1 MRYLTRAHCLSAWSP
16 QTQSSPLVRIW
27 QCWPVAIY
35 RNRWNANCQN
45 RIIKFPYFPTD
56 VPSKSLSVYKYCLIS
71 VVWNLST
78 FKEGNIECLNVLF
91 HGQNIKCQKIFTLQS
106 GKAKHSRLSSCF
118 SPFDR
123 WFSSLIKCHQNFQEK
138 KPAGNSYIYVL
149 RPPRFSWVVDLKFA
163 ENCVNP
169 GQKIAKFMKI
179 ERFVWQIGTFSEKS
193 RCACEHN

>member
-1 MRYLTRAHCLSAWSP
+1 MTLCNSELTLFSYSTLAIPYLPFFGFIFLLHSIPNILRALFQVFKPLSPALCLSAWSR

-45 RIIKFPYFPTD
+45 RIIKVPYFPTD
-56 VPSKSLSVYKYCLIS
+56 VPSKSLSLYKYCLIS

-123 WFSSLIKCHQNFQEK
+123 WFSSLIKCHWNFQEK
-138 KPAGNSYIYVL
+138 ESRRHQPYVCC
-149 RPPRFSWVVDLKFA
+149 R
-163 ENCVNP
+163 
-169 GQKIAKFMKI
+169 
-179 ERFVWQIGTFSEKS
+179 
-193 RCACEHN
+193 